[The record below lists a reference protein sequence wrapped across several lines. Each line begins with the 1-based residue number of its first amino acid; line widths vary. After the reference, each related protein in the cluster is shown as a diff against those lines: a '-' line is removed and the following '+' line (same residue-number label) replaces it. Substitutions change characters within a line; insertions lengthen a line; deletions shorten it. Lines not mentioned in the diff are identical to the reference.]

1 MATKEIYIVPKDKAY
16 LQSEREHTLFLNQGT
31 ATAEQLSEPGYDER
45 GGWYVHGSDAIDYEE
60 SFTAVL
66 PRTKPLIK
74 VMREIG
80 SHPNA
85 AVLDLM
91 ASDAYVREAVEQYG
105 FEFGLAVSLGF
116 QQSPERP
123 ERGVVRT
130 VNGDLLRSD
139 TWDQIRDTIHRRGI
153 KGFDL
158 IISRPE
164 GGISNISLLAAT
176 HFRLLQEAWRLL
188 SSEDGIMLFQAPNA
202 TFKKFGVP
210 YLEQLQ
216 HSGVAHVVYSDF
228 GTQARAHPVKLVKTK
243 LSPEI
248 LPTPKMLG
256 IQP

>member
-1 MATKEIYIVPKDKAY
+1 MATKEIYIVPKDNTY
-16 LQSEREHTLFLNQGT
+16 LQSEREHTLFLNKGT
-31 ATAEQLSEPGYDER
+31 ATAEQISEPGYEER
-45 GGWYVHGSDAIDYEE
+45 GGWYIHGSGVIDYEE
-60 SFTAVL
+60 SFAAVL
-66 PRTKPLIK
+66 PRTKPLRK

-116 QQSPERP
+116 QQSTERV
-123 ERGVVRT
+123 ERGIVRN

-139 TWDQIRDTIHRRGI
+139 TWDQIRDTINRRGM

-164 GGISNISLLAAT
+164 GGISYISLLAAT

-188 SSEDGIMLFQAPNA
+188 SADNGVMLFQAPNV
-202 TFKKFGVP
+202 TFERYSAP
-210 YLEQLQ
+210 YLLRLQ
-216 HSGVAHVVYSDF
+216 QAGMATVVYHYLGDQSPI
-228 GTQARAHPVKLVKTK
+228 HPVKLVKTK
-243 LSPEI
+243 HSPEI

-256 IQP
+256 MMK